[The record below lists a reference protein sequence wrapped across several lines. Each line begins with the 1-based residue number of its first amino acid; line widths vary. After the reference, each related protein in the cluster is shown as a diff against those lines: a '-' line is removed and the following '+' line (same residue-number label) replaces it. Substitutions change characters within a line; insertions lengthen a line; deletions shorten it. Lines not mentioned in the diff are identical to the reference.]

1 MRTRTHERGSTSVF
15 AVIVAAV
22 LMALA
27 GLCVDGGK
35 VLNARATLTDT
46 AEQAA
51 RAGAQEISA
60 GSMRGTAGVSLDATA
75 ARTAAGRHLTASG
88 ISVDS
93 FTVATTGQ
101 EVVVTLEEDV
111 PTTMLRIVGVDTVHV
126 SAIGTAHAALGINQE
141 ES

>member
-1 MRTRTHERGSTSVF
+1 MRTRPHERGSTSVF

-27 GLCVDGGK
+27 GLCIDGGK

-51 RAGAQEISA
+51 RAGAQEISS
-60 GSMRGTAGVSLDATA
+60 GSMRGATRFSLDAAA
-75 ARTAAGRHLTASG
+75 ARTAAGRHLAASG

-93 FTVATTGQ
+93 FTVSTTGQ
-101 EVVVTLEEDV
+101 DVVVSVEEEV
-111 PTTMLRIVGVDTVHV
+111 PTTMLRIVGVDSVHV
-126 SAIGTAHAALGINQE
+126 SATGTAHAAIGINQE